1 MDANCAART
10 KPTASQ
16 KKKKANKK
24 KRGST
29 TRRVGEPEAQVQ
41 SQTDI
46 APSAEHVASESGQ
59 SPPSFR
65 PLSDATKNP
74 MEPFRFQLDEQH
86 LQSVLP
92 PAVGEICLD
101 ALSLSQRTTTQP
113 QPSFTTPSLD
123 FSHFSGLIR
132 TNLELMQ
139 QRIAELASSES
150 ANVTGPLFESQPDYL
165 IQASKRA
172 NLERIFLV
180 ADAIAQFNILT
191 KPPPRQFGK
200 RRASTDS
207 SSTTPATMSASSSCD
222 ALPLDPISSESVFPF
237 AINVTIPS
245 SNTEQHP
252 FSTLKPLI
260 DSLNSSHTTFDIT
273 LNPKSRAEYHFLR
286 ASIYSCLPWRDERV
300 GENLGR
306 CIKLDPNRIDAW
318 NMMGEWYCH
327 GNMWDLG
334 EQCFESSLAVTR
346 KNRDSLLNL
355 AQVIRTRDISKL
367 DESEKLCR
375 EAIALDPNDGKPWW
389 ALGCLLLK
397 KFFSIPFELNTL
409 QDALAAFENAACD
422 TAFSSKDPDLYG
434 NRASIYFYMQSYQK
448 SLQDFAKSAQLDP
461 FQSGMSALPKMAQ
474 LKATVTAVAKCLEKH
489 QQGSISGATKKK
501 SASKFPNPFN
511 DKVKM
516 DDILD
521 VASSPVDET
530 HNFVE
535 RDKLHAGKCIT
546 LQILETVSTGLPCS
560 YIGKDPSGN
569 CICVSVFNISV
580 PIKAGDE
587 IIVMHPCLFKIS
599 VDFENCQ
606 AEYWNLRIDR
616 PWFMAVNGKVV
627 EKTNVQL
634 TQARF
639 ESS

>member
-1 MDANCAART
+1 MDNNCAARS

-29 TRRVGEPEAQVQ
+29 TRRAAEPEAAVVQ

-46 APSAEHVASESGQ
+46 APSAEHVTSESGQ

-65 PLSDATKNP
+65 PPSEGTKNP
-74 MEPFRFQLDEQH
+74 MEPLRFQLEQQH
-86 LQSVLP
+86 LQSLLP
-92 PAVGEICLD
+92 ALGENSLD
-101 ALSLSQRTTTQP
+101 ALSTRTTTQS

-132 TNLELMQ
+132 TNLESMQ
-139 QRIAELASSES
+139 QRIAQLASSES
-150 ANVTGPLFESQPDYL
+150 ANVNGPLFESQPDYL
-165 IQASKRA
+165 MEASKRA
-172 NLERIFLV
+172 NLERIHLV

-200 RRASTDS
+200 RRPSTDS
-207 SSTTPATMSASSSCD
+207 SSTPASMSASSSCD
-222 ALPLDPISSESVFPF
+222 ALPLDPIPSESVFPF
-237 AINVTIPS
+237 AINVTV
-245 SNTEQHP
+245 SNTTSEHP
-252 FSTLKPLI
+252 FSNIKPLI

-273 LNPKSRAEYHFLR
+273 LNPKCRAEYHFLR

-306 CIKLDPNRIDAW
+306 CLKLDPNRIDAW

-409 QDALAAFENAACD
+409 QDALTAFENADRD
-422 TAFSSKDPDLYG
+422 TTFSSKDPDLYG

-461 FQSGMSALPKMAQ
+461 FQSGMSALPKMVE
-474 LKATVTAVAKCLEKH
+474 LKSTVSAVAKSLEKH
-489 QQGSISGATKKK
+489 QQHGESGAKKK
-501 SASKFPNPFN
+501 FASNLRNPFN
-511 DKVKM
+511 DKVGNKIE
-516 DDILD
+516 DILD
-521 VASSPVDET
+521 VASLPVDET
-530 HNFVE
+530 LNFVE
-535 RDKLHAGKCIT
+535 RDKFHAGKCIT
-546 LQILETVSTGLPCS
+546 LQILETVSTGLPCT
-560 YIGKDPSGN
+560 YIGKDVTGN
-569 CICVSVFNISV
+569 CICVSLFNINV
-580 PIKAGDE
+580 PIKTGDE
-587 IIVMHPCLFKIS
+587 IIVMHPCIFKIR

-606 AEYWNLRIDR
+606 AEYWNVRIDR
-616 PWFMAVNGKVV
+616 PWFMSVNGKVV